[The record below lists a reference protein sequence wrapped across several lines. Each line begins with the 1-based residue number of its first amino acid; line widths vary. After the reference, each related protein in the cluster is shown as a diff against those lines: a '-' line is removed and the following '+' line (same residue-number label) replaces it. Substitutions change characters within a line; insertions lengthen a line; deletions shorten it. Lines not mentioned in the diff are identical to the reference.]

1 METILQLKRK
11 ENSPFISETGS
22 THTDAVLVV
31 SNITNNIIDKQLQIG
46 FLVFNSINDL
56 DKKPIDAGLSL
67 SFDQIDTSE
76 TIVNPDTGE
85 VIKWGK
91 PSYTDVLALFNIVD
105 DGIILTS
112 VQAEAL
118 LLNGVEFKNEALIQ
132 NWEFIK

>member
-22 THTDAVLVV
+22 AHSDAVLVV
-31 SNITNNIIDKQLQIG
+31 ANVTNNIIDERLQIG

-76 TIVNPDTGE
+76 TIVNTNTGE

-105 DGIILTS
+105 NGIALTS
-112 VQAEAL
+112 VQAEAW
-118 LLNGVEFKNEALIQ
+118 LLNGVEFKNGVLNE